1 MRRVYVGDVHG
12 CLSELDALLER
23 VEFRAG
29 TDRLCSVGDLVNK
42 GPDSHGVLRRMID
55 LGAIAVRG
63 NHDLLWLDRGLIE
76 DPTLEA
82 WLRAQPIVRVE
93 PDVIVVHAA
102 LHPHWTIEDLEAG
115 IERPEQIDFAVN
127 VRYCTADGRRPPSD
141 WPPPEPPFVPWDEHY
156 RGDRTVVFGHWARRG
171 FDRTERTVAL
181 DSACVYGGKLTA
193 WIADEDRAVQVD
205 SQRG

>member
-76 DPTLEA
+76 DPT
-82 WLRAQPIVRVE
+82 
-93 PDVIVVHAA
+93 
-102 LHPHWTIEDLEAG
+102 
-115 IERPEQIDFAVN
+115 
-127 VRYCTADGRRPPSD
+127 
-141 WPPPEPPFVPWDEHY
+141 PFVSSHSAAEIEAAEMAGEMADLAE
-156 RGDRTVVFGHWARRG
+156 GA
-171 FDRTERTVAL
+171 ERNDL
-181 DSACVYGGKLTA
+181 K
-193 WIADEDRAVQVD
+193 
-205 SQRG
+205 